1 MLRYSLQIQSLAILA
16 VDLAK
21 TGTINETDSLPLSLS
36 SLLPGPL
43 TLLTHTEKGW
53 RKPGGERG
61 RNGG

>member
-1 MLRYSLQIQSLAILA
+1 MLRYSLQIRSLGISA
-16 VDLAK
+16 VDSE
-21 TGTINETDSLPLSLS
+21 TGEINEADSLPPSLS

-43 TLLTHTEKGW
+43 TLLTHTEREK